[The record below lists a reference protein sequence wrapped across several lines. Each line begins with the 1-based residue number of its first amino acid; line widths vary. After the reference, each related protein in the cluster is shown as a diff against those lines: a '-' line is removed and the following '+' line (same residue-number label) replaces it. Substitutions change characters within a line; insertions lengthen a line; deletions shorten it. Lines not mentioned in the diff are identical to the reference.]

1 MSALS
6 PPSPVLRPVRHSF
19 SDGGSLGEAGRL
31 PAGQQPGGP
40 LTALAPMQDVTD
52 LAFMRV
58 IAHYGAP
65 DYFFTEFFRVHAQSR
80 PEKHI
85 LRSIDEN
92 TTGRPVFAQLIGE
105 DLGHLART
113 VEELLRHNIA
123 GIDLNLGCPAPKV
136 YKKNVGGGLLRE
148 PDRVGEIL
156 AALRAAV
163 PGLLT
168 VKMRIG
174 FEDTAHFDR
183 LVDLV
188 NAHRVDLLAV
198 HGRTVKEMYRSEVHY
213 DFIARAAARARC
225 PVLANGNLTSAPRA
239 AAVLAETRAAGVM
252 IGRHAIRNPWIF
264 RQCREQFKVGR
275 VVPHPPL
282 SAPSAA
288 DRHVKSNAPY
298 PPPHFSDVE
307 STATVFRPTLADV
320 RDYIERLYRATQVPG
335 FPERDHVNKMK
346 KYLNFVGQSVDATGA
361 FLHDM
366 RRAETE
372 TELFSICD
380 RHLLA
385 DPTKEF
391 STEPYPGVIAR
402 PNCETPSAVA
412 DGCSL
417 ETVTA

>member
-1 MSALS
+1 MKPELPA
-6 PPSPVLRPVRHSF
+6 
-19 SDGGSLGEAGRL
+19 RL
-31 PAGQQPGGP
+31 PTGLVSGLP

-52 LAFMRV
+52 LAFMGV

-105 DLGHLART
+105 DITHLTRT
-113 VEELLRHNIA
+113 AAELLQHPVA

-148 PDRVGEIL
+148 PNKIDEIL
-156 AALRAAV
+156 GALRAAV
-163 PGLLT
+163 PGLFT

-174 FEDTAHFDR
+174 FDDTVNFDR
-183 LVDLV
+183 ILDLV
-188 NAHRVDLLAV
+188 NHHRVDLLSV

-213 DFIARAAARARC
+213 DAIGHAVSRARC
-225 PVLANGNLTSAPRA
+225 PVLANGNVTSSARA
-239 AAVLAETRAAGVM
+239 ATVIRETKSAGVM

-264 RQCREQFKVGR
+264 RQCREQFSGQPV
-275 VVPHPPL
+275 
-282 SAPSAA
+282 
-288 DRHVKSNAPY
+288 
-298 PPPHFSDVE
+298 
-307 STATVFRPTLADV
+307 TAVSLGNV
-320 RDYIERLYRATQVPG
+320 RDYIERLYRATSVPG
-335 FPERDHVNKMK
+335 LEERLHVNKMK
-346 KYLNFVGQSVDATGA
+346 KYLNFVGQGVDPTGA

-366 RRAETE
+366 RRTE
-372 TELFSICD
+372 SEAALFEVCD

-385 DPTKEF
+385 DASRAF
-391 STEPYPGVIAR
+391 AVEPYPGVIAR
-402 PNCETPSAVA
+402 PNCETPSVLA

-417 ETVTA
+417 ETITA